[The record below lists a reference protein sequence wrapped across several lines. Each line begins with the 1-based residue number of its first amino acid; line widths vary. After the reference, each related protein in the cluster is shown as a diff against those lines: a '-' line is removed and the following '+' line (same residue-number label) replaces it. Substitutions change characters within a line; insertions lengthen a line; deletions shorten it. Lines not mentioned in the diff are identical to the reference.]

1 MGSGSEGSGVESW
14 GVVAFDAGLGL
25 LAGPHWVACS
35 SRRALV
41 EVEEHEKPKYS
52 KEDPRRISI
61 NTTHYDRHEDTIFTK
76 RS

>member
-1 MGSGSEGSGVESW
+1 
-14 GVVAFDAGLGL
+14 
-25 LAGPHWVACS
+25 
-35 SRRALV
+35 V

-76 RS
+76 RLQTTYDKHENGPGGLVVILILDTTLFCTNTSHCFNIRK